1 MTTEQHSYVDAEY
14 QGLEL
19 GLRHADLANFVGL
32 AAQWTRACQTA
43 IPNDQFT
50 DLDVVY
56 PLKSYAAPLETVYA
70 GLAAAV
76 ADLVASTHGPN
87 VAIASAQ
94 DHVRQRRSDAHF
106 PCRSDAHFPSDVEA
120 VEAVQYLVGL
130 EPRSRYRVTHQD
142 LWRSSL
148 AHAEDYLSSRGDV
161 DAPELQLKLSRYATV
176 VHDLLDAAYIAV
188 RDAYADAVVASFY
201 RKVPAPVLPYTI
213 ASCLKDLT
221 CMGFDDAN
229 CEPLLRRIGESL
241 PAAVAE
247 CSALLPHKWQST
259 PRCS

>member
-19 GLRHADLANFVGL
+19 GLRHADLANYVAL
-32 AAQWTRACQTA
+32 AAQWTRAYQTA
-43 IPNDQFT
+43 MPNDQFT

-56 PLKSYAAPLETVYA
+56 PLMSYAAPLETVYA

-76 ADLVASTHGPN
+76 ADLVAAPTHGPN
-87 VAIASAQ
+87 AASAQ
-94 DHVRQRRSDAHF
+94 DHVRQRRADARF
-106 PCRSDAHFPSDVEA
+106 PTD

-161 DAPELQLKLSRYATV
+161 DTPELQLKLSRYATV
-176 VHDLLDAAYIAV
+176 VHDLFDDAYTAV

-221 CMGFDDAN
+221 CLGFDDAN
-229 CEPLLRRIGESL
+229 CEPLLRRIGETL
-241 PAAVAE
+241 PAAVAK
-247 CSALLPHKWQST
+247 CSAMPHKWQST